1 MRSNKTTTRP
11 GGDEGREETAMTHI
25 THTEILVL
33 AISALNAKIEKYS
46 TKFSPE
52 ADALSATI
60 IAPLQEKRETLMQL
74 YKIETGED
82 YA

>member
-1 MRSNKTTTRP
+1 
-11 GGDEGREETAMTHI
+11 MTHI

-33 AISALNAKIEKYS
+33 AISAIDTKLKEIDEGFSSSRATWSEQFAAMVEKAKQPMI
-46 TKFSPE
+46 
-52 ADALSATI
+52 D
-60 IAPLQEKRETLMQL
+60 KRETLMQL